1 MLSMSVLFW
10 ITVGAFALV
19 GALRGWAREIVAT
32 SGLILGL
39 FIINQFGFTF
49 INTVGWTEQGLG
61 SVELAHRRQFF
72 GYSFFYLVIV
82 FFSYQGPRL
91 SGSIGARL
99 RPRDTF
105 QDKLLGAIIGGLNG
119 YLVAGAI
126 WAFLEYQNVGTA
138 QWLQLPPGIPYP
150 FDPTVITRPTVGST
164 AAGMTALLPLP
175 LLSPYLPYLMVI
187 MFLFVIIVMI

>member
-1 MLSMSVLFW
+1 MLSLSVLFW
-10 ITVGAFALV
+10 ITVGAFALI

-39 FIINQFGFTF
+39 FIINQFGATF
-49 INTVGWTEQGLG
+49 MNAVGWTTAGMG
-61 SVELAHRRQFF
+61 SAELAQKRQFF
-72 GYSFFYLVIV
+72 AYSFFFLMIV

-91 SGSIGARL
+91 SNSIGARL

-138 QWLQLPPGIPYP
+138 QWIQLPPGVPYP
-150 FDPTVITRPTVGST
+150 FDPSVLTRPVVGST
-164 AAGMTALLPLP
+164 AAGMIAYLPIP

-187 MFLFVIIVMI
+187 MFLFVIVVMI